1 MNYGCTI
8 TLSGYGT
15 ISSRQF
21 QTLNVT
27 FASCSYGLSSTS
39 RTFSTSAA
47 STGTLNVTTGGTCSW
62 AAVSNNAW
70 ITISGGS
77 SGTGSG
83 TVSYSITENTGA
95 KRRTGTITIAGQT
108 YTVHQDGVPPAIT
121 AMSPSSGAADVAVNA
136 PVTVTF
142 SETMSPSSINTS
154 SFTLSQGG
162 SPVSGSVSYDTGS
175 LTATFTPSSNF
186 AYSTIYTVAITTGVQ
201 DSEGVALA
209 SSNSWSFTTLSPPV
223 SSGSGGGGGGG
234 CFIATAAFG
243 SALEPRV
250 VTLRQF
256 RDVYLMPSHS
266 GRAFVELYYVLS
278 PPLADVIAAD
288 EQLRIGAR
296 AVLAPAVAASETLLG
311 AGREAVGLAGWLG
324 AAVIL
329 LCGAGRGSRR
339 DGKPVQ

>member
-1 MNYGCTI
+1 
-8 TLSGYGT
+8 
-15 ISSRQF
+15 
-21 QTLNVT
+21 V
-27 FASCSYGLSSTS
+27 
-39 RTFSTSAA
+39 
-47 STGTLNVTTGGTCSW
+47 NVTTGGTCSW

-70 ITISGGS
+70 ITITGGS
-77 SGTGSG
+77 SGSGSG

-175 LTATFTPSSNF
+175 LMATFTPSSNF

-266 GRAFVELYYVLS
+266 GRAFVELYYALS